1 MERTLHLLV
10 VGPDA
15 SLKAEFES
23 ASRSLTSHRLV
34 TQYVESYRQG
44 VELARTRQPDVVFVE
59 MGRDLR
65 LLKSFAEEAHVAA
78 PESAVVALFGRQS
91 FGPDQ
96 SEAVVIIEAMRAKV
110 TDFLRRPLSS
120 NELSDLF
127 ERLEK
132 KAVAKPARLGKV
144 VSFISNKGGVG
155 KTTLAVNTACGLAAR
170 HPDRVL
176 LIDLSLQLG
185 LCSFMLDL
193 EPQST
198 VVDAAREKHRLDETM
213 LRQLT
218 MRHPSGLRLLSAP
231 MDAVEAA
238 EVDDD
243 SVSRI
248 LRLARRAFDYVVVD
262 SFPILDSVAVAIL
275 DLTDVV
281 CVVLQRSVPIVVG
294 TARLLSVLDGLGVH
308 KDRQRILVNQVSPGF
323 AGELKIHDVED
334 RLGVPVDYVF
344 PFQKKNLVAMN
355 TGEPYILSAGRM
367 FGFGRSMDRLLED
380 VERGEVVG
388 GREGGPGRARVAAG
402 AAADAAARDEDVMMR
417 EN

>member
-1 MERTLHLLV
+1 MDRTLHLLV
-10 VGPDA
+10 VGPDP
-15 SLKAEFES
+15 SLKNEFDS
-23 ASRSLTSHRLV
+23 AIRTLTTQRPV

-44 VELARTRQPDVVFVE
+44 VELARMRQPAVVFVE

-65 LLKSFAEEAHVAA
+65 LVKSFAEEVTLAA
-78 PESAVVALFGRQS
+78 PETVVVAMFGKGS

-96 SEAVVIIEAMRAKV
+96 SEALVIIEAMRARI

-120 NELSDLF
+120 SELADLF
-127 ERLEK
+127 DRLEK
-132 KAVAKPARLGKV
+132 KAVSAPATLGKV

-155 KTTLAVNTACGLAAR
+155 KTTMAVNTACGLAAR

-218 MRHPSGLRLLSAP
+218 MRHPSGLRLLAAP

-275 DLTDVV
+275 DLTDAAT
-281 CVVLQRSVPIVVG
+281 VVLQRSVPIVVG
-294 TARLLSVLDGLGVH
+294 TARLLTVLEGIGVH
-308 KDRQRILVNQVSPGF
+308 KDRLRILVNQVSPSF
-323 AGELKIHDVED
+323 AGELRITDVED
-334 RLGVPVDYVF
+334 RLGVGVDYEF
-344 PFQKKNLVAMN
+344 PFQKKILVAMN
-355 TGEPYILSAGRM
+355 TGDPYILNANKM
-367 FGFGRSMDRLLED
+367 FGFGRTMDRLIKDIEKGDL
-380 VERGEVVG
+380 VG
-388 GREGGPGRARVAAG
+388 GTREGPGG
-402 AAADAAARDEDVMMR
+402 KSRDISAPPDDVLMR
-417 EN
+417 EANYDS